1 MTLALFAR
9 KKAVGPGNTP
19 DKNKKNIRLGLSLG
33 TWTDLA
39 VAHHTLKNALKR
51 HIHNISRILKVT
63 MIRILI

>member
-9 KKAVGPGNTP
+9 KKAIGPGNTL

-33 TWTDLA
+33 TWTDLI
-39 VAHHTLKNALKR
+39 VVYHTLKNALKR
-51 HIHNISRILKVT
+51 YIYNISRILKVT